1 MDLSKVRSFVLLS
14 KPLYFGWLLAFPYYG
29 PVFNAAAPATLVA
42 EHSLF
47 LLFALVHGLTYLL
60 GGLIIK
66 KTRACLKIML
76 VSLLATIITN
86 AILFLPYDFLW
97 VPAMALFGFFSSL
110 YVLGWCCL
118 YSLFIPN
125 NGRLKLMAAIIIW
138 ANVIFVVFNLLSS
151 VLHAQAVLALA
162 LLPLIGAGVV
172 QFGFKFPYLQT
183 SKEIEKRVPVS
194 RPFLAIICLFV
205 FALYLN
211 GGLMFKVILPS
222 LDAQV
227 PFAFYYRFVLY
238 ILVLMIMYVY
248 GEHLQ
253 RYFPI
258 YMAVALLGLAFV
270 SFALLSELVAGFI
283 LTVGLLEAAFAMLDL
298 FLWVALGSLA
308 FLYKSPFKFFGL
320 ALAANLGGIIFGDLF
335 GDILL
340 HSGESL
346 RLITAIFAS
355 LSIFIV
361 FLVVPWLSRHIDEK
375 LPGLL
380 EGNARQYSLSG
391 SILEKLEAHLMPGE
405 KLTPRE
411 IEITILIIKGYT
423 NKDIASKLFVS
434 PNTVKTHLK
443 HIYNKFGISKKKELI
458 KLSSKD
464 Q

>member
-1 MDLSKVRSFVLLS
+1 MDLSKVRRFVLLS

-29 PVFNAAAPATLVA
+29 PVFNAAAPAALVA

-66 KTRACLKIML
+66 NPRAALRIML
-76 VSLLATIITN
+76 ISLIATVITN

-97 VPAMALFGFFSSL
+97 IPAMALFGVFSSL
-110 YVLGWCCL
+110 YVLGWCCF

-125 NGRLKLMAAIIIW
+125 NGRLKLMAAVIIW
-138 ANVIFVVFNLLSS
+138 GNVVFVVFNLLSS
-151 VLHAQAVLALA
+151 FLHAQAVLALA

-172 QFGFKFPYLQT
+172 LNGFKFPYLQT
-183 SKEIEKRVPVS
+183 SKEIEKKVPVS

-211 GGLMFKVILPS
+211 GGLMFKIILPS

-227 PFAFYYRFVLY
+227 PFAFYYRFILY

-248 GEHLQ
+248 GEQLQ
-253 RYFPI
+253 RFFPI

-283 LTVGLLEAAFAMLDL
+283 MTVGLLEAAFAMLDL
-298 FLWVALGSLA
+298 FLWVGLGSLA
-308 FLYKSPFKFFGL
+308 FLYKAPFKLFGL
-320 ALAANLGGIIFGDLF
+320 AIAANLAGIILGDLF
-335 GDILL
+335 GGILL
-340 HSGESL
+340 QSGESI
-346 RLITAIFAS
+346 RLMTAIFAS

-361 FLVVPWLSRHIDEK
+361 FLVVPWLGREIDDR
-375 LPGLL
+375 LPKML
-380 EGNARQYSLSG
+380 EGSAFQYSLPG
-391 SILEKLEAHLMPGE
+391 GVLENMEAHLMPGE

-411 IEITILIIKGYT
+411 LEITTLIIKGYT
-423 NKDIASKLFVS
+423 NKDIATKLFVS

-443 HIYNKFGISKKKELI
+443 NIYNKFGISKKKELI
-458 KLSSKD
+458 KLYSKD
-464 Q
+464 H

>member
-1 MDLSKVRSFVLLS
+1 MDLGKVRSFVLLS
-14 KPLYFGWLLAFPYYG
+14 NPLYFGWLLAFPYYG
-29 PVFNAAAPATLVA
+29 PVFNAAAPATLV
-42 EHSLF
+42 EEYSLF
-47 LLFALVHGLTYLL
+47 LLFAVVHGLTYLL
-60 GGLIIK
+60 GGLFIN
-66 KTRACLKIML
+66 KTRACLKMMSA
-76 VSLLATIITN
+76 SLIATIVTN
-86 AILFLPYDFLW
+86 VLLFLPYDILW
-97 VPAMALFGFFSSL
+97 IPAMALFGFFSSL
-110 YVLGWCCL
+110 YVLGWCCF

-138 ANVIFVVFNLLSS
+138 GNVIFVIFNLLSS
-151 VLHAQAVLALA
+151 FLHAQAVLVLS

-172 QFGFKFPYLQT
+172 LIGFNFPYLQN
-183 SKEIEKRVPVS
+183 SKEIDKRVPVS
-194 RPFLAIICLFV
+194 RSFLAIICLFV

-248 GEHLQ
+248 GEQLQ

-270 SFALLSELVAGFI
+270 SFALISELVAGFI

-298 FLWVALGSLA
+298 FLWVTLGSLA
-308 FLYKSPFKFFGL
+308 FLYKAPFIFFGF
-320 ALAANLGGIIFGDLF
+320 AIAANLGGIILGDLF
-335 GDILL
+335 GGILL
-340 HSGESL
+340 RSGESI

-391 SILEKLEAHLMPGE
+391 GILENLEAHLMPGE

-434 PNTVKTHLK
+434 PNTVKTHLRN
-443 HIYNKFGISKKKELI
+443 IYNKFGVSKKKELVR
-458 KLSSKD
+458 LSSKEK
-464 Q
+464 